1 MRRSL
6 LIYAVLFIVWSCTQD
21 SAAPTAPTL
30 QFPANNEACLEGE
43 SLNDTQKNVSFQWTQ
58 SSNAQSYE
66 ITIRNLVTQS
76 EQLYNSTTNGQ
87 TIALLKGNPY
97 AWSVSALGEAGT
109 QPATSDTWKFYLA
122 GDNEINYAPFPPEL
136 ITPRSGAT
144 LTPNNEGEITLSW
157 SSSDVDGDLVSFT
170 VYLDK
175 TNGSTKLKDLA
186 FESETMSLNV
196 VVDLGST
203 YYWKVV
209 ATDANNNTSDS
220 GVYGFRTN

>member
-1 MRRSL
+1 MKKSL
-6 LIYAVLFIVWSCTQD
+6 LIYVTLVFVWSCTPD
-21 SAAPTAPTL
+21 PTDPTAPTL

-58 SSNAQSYE
+58 SSNAESYE
-66 ITIRNLVTQS
+66 ITVRNLATQS
-76 EQLYNSTTNGQ
+76 EQLYTSTSNGQ

-97 AWSVSALGEAGT
+97 AWSVSALGAAGT

-144 LTPNNEGEITLSW
+144 LTPNTDGEITLSW
-157 SSSDVDGDLVSFT
+157 SASDVDGDLISFT

-175 TNGSTKLKDLA
+175 TNATTKLKDIA

-196 VVDLGST
+196 AVDLSSV
-203 YYWKVV
+203 YYWRVV